1 MEREIDTCCKTCFQM
16 TISDINPVQFW
27 LNGETSFNNNAE
39 CSIYDICF
47 CQPFNCDDEIKIQ
60 VSDDIEEDSYSLSVL
75 DSSLVEIYSI
85 DFEQVRDGIHQISFI
100 PANYGICDEKIR
112 LLILQAIVNEY
123 NFTSGW
129 SNESG
134 AFSEN
139 WTFSNNMSVVL
150 GTGQG
155 SMIARKTIT
164 QLNNGETY
172 RLVLDL
178 SLSNATTVG
187 LRIRLGTVPNTLMV
201 VETDYNTS
209 QKVDVEFTADRDYTI
224 LDIWAIEGG
233 ASGNNVSLDNIKI
246 FSVDNAAAESDC
258 IDIRENH
265 ECTKLITYSNSKDF
279 DGVEYD
285 TSPGL
290 EFYLRVPA
298 VFFIERYPKERESAE
313 LSTADYVRL
322 RNETRAQKLFDIGY
336 IPYYFHRKLQLVFD
350 HDIIQIDGKNWISQE
365 EYEIDEGNKRYPIK
379 RATTWLTDK
388 NYIKR
393 NIL

>member
-1 MEREIDTCCKTCFQM
+1 
-16 TISDINPVQFW
+16 
-27 LNGETSFNNNAE
+27 
-39 CSIYDICF
+39 
-47 CQPFNCDDEIKIQ
+47 
-60 VSDDIEEDSYSLSVL
+60 L

-279 DGVEYD
+279 DGVE
-285 TSPGL
+285 
-290 EFYLRVPA
+290 
-298 VFFIERYPKERESAE
+298 
-313 LSTADYVRL
+313 
-322 RNETRAQKLFDIGY
+322 
-336 IPYYFHRKLQLVFD
+336 
-350 HDIIQIDGKNWISQE
+350 
-365 EYEIDEGNKRYPIK
+365 
-379 RATTWLTDK
+379 
-388 NYIKR
+388 
-393 NIL
+393 